1 MEKIREYKHIIATCL
16 LFAILYSLIS
26 LVNHYNF
33 RTYALDLGAYT
44 NALFDYIHFQWNDS
58 SVFKEVKNNLLADHF
73 DLYLIIFSPL
83 SIIFGTYTLLIVQ
96 IIAVILGGL
105 GVYAFFN
112 IQKENKPIA
121 LFALIYFY
129 AFFGVFNTIAFD
141 YHSNVVA
148 AALIPWL
155 FYFFAKRNF
164 LISSILIILTIVAK
178 ENISLWLVFILTGLA
193 VEYRKDIFL
202 RNYLIF
208 AAIFSLGSFIIIT
221 SIIMPAISI
230 NGTYPHFHYSFLG
243 DNMTH
248 AVIHLV
254 SHPIESIKV
263 LFTNHNNSPHGDFV
277 KVETHIIL
285 FISGLIMLLKKPH
298 YLLMLV
304 PIYFQKLFHDDYLIW
319 GIGGQ
324 YNIEFAPILTIGIFS
339 IISEIKGIK
348 FRKIMSYFVLLL
360 VIGATIRTMDNTVL
374 FTDKSR
380 IRFYQ
385 KEHYQRDYDVK
396 KVHKYLSKIP
406 KNAKVSAQSP
416 FVPHLSLRED
426 IYQFPIIKNADY
438 IVYSRMEGYYP
449 LSKEEF
455 ELKVNEL
462 ENSSDWKIIYN
473 DDFTILKKSV
483 SNKQ

>member
-1 MEKIREYKHIIATCL
+1 
-16 LFAILYSLIS
+16 
-26 LVNHYNF
+26 
-33 RTYALDLGAYT
+33 LDLGAYT

-58 SVFKEVKNNLLADHF
+58 SVFKEVKDNLLADHF
-73 DLYLIIFSPL
+73 DLYLIVFSPL

-112 IQKENKPIA
+112 GQKENKQIA
-121 LFALIYFY
+121 LYALIYFY
-129 AFFGVFNTIAFD
+129 SFFGVLNSIAFD

-155 FYFFAKRNF
+155 FYFLSKRRF
-164 LISSILIILTIVAK
+164 LISSILIILVIVAK
-178 ENISLWLVFILTGLA
+178 ENMSLWLAFILAGLSI
-193 VEYRKDIFL
+193 EHRKDIFL
-202 RNYLIF
+202 RNYLAF
-208 AAIFSLGSFIIIT
+208 AAIFSFGSFIIIT

-243 DNMTH
+243 DNMTQ
-248 AVIHLV
+248 AIIHLV

-263 LFTNHNNSPHGDFV
+263 LFTNHSNNPHGDFV
-277 KVETHIIL
+277 KAETHILL
-285 FISGLIMLLKKPH
+285 FISGLVLLFKKPH

-304 PIYFQKLFHDDYLIW
+304 PIYFQKLFHDNYSMW

-324 YNIEFAPILTIGIFS
+324 YNIEFAPILAVGIFS
-339 IISEIKGIK
+339 VISEFKDMR
-348 FRKIMSYFVLLL
+348 FRRIMSYFVLLF
-360 VIGATIRTMDNTVL
+360 VFAATIRTMDNTVI

-380 IRFYQ
+380 IRFY
-385 KEHYQRDYDVK
+385 KKSHYQRDYDVK

-406 KNAKVSAQSP
+406 KDAKVSAQSP

-426 IYQFPIIKNADY
+426 IYQFPIIKNAEY
-438 IVYSRMEGYYP
+438 IVYARTEGYYP

-455 ELKVNEL
+455 ESKVNEL
-462 ENSSDWKIIYN
+462 ENSMDWKILYN
-473 DDFTILKKSV
+473 DDVIILKKIRL
-483 SNKQ
+483 